1 MFFTLKFF
9 LILSHTKVGPRKW
22 TYQDIPKHTAKYN
35 WSISLKFV
43 GPFKWWGIS
52 PLLKFFLAAKMRELP
67 RDLPSQRPHSMQ
79 LQVGPA
85 WKQQLVN
92 LQLYS
97 IHVPTSAKNLTD
109 ETWSSIT
116 SFEIWYKHVVMLCC
130 LPNSMYPEHGEVWW
144 ISINQKQCMTMTP
157 MRLTNP
163 ILAAPTILKA
173 PTFSIIRYGSFT
185 SCNVQILQICVEKY
199 MGKRWKNT

>member
-1 MFFTLKFF
+1 
-9 LILSHTKVGPRKW
+9 
-22 TYQDIPKHTAKYN
+22 
-35 WSISLKFV
+35 
-43 GPFKWWGIS
+43 
-52 PLLKFFLAAKMRELP
+52 MRELP

-97 IHVPTSAKNLTD
+97 VHVPTSAKNLTEKRHD
-109 ETWSSIT
+109 LVLHLLRYGTN
-116 SFEIWYKHVVMLCC
+116 MLLCC

-144 ISINQKQCMTMTP
+144 ISINQKHCMTMTP

-163 ILAAPTILKA
+163 ILAAPTIFKA

-185 SCNVQILQICVEKY
+185 SCNVQILQIYVEEY
-199 MGKRWKNT
+199 MGKRWKKHIKTS